1 MLILNVSGNVTGDA
15 IVRTVENATVTAF
28 TIASN
33 NRYKTKS
40 GEIKEEV
47 SYVRCSIWNNPEAA
61 KLLYKGR
68 NINVL
73 GAFTQG
79 SYINSAGDLIT
90 TLNVRVSFFQ
100 VFGKNQKKE
109 TVTESHTAPA
119 QLLTPEELAEVE
131 TDLPF

>member
-15 IVRTVENATVTAF
+15 IVRTVDNATVTAF

-47 SYVRCSIWNNPEAA
+47 TFVRCSIWNNPEAA

-68 NINVL
+68 SINVL

-79 SYINSAGDLIT
+79 SYVNSAGDLIT

-100 VFGKNQKKE
+100 VFGKNAKKE
-109 TVTESHTAPA
+109 TVTESYTAPA